1 MFLIYISGIDGCG
14 KTTQSQLLVSFL
26 KDRGIDVQYAW
37 LRWEP
42 SLKRLFSFLRLLIG
56 KSEQQK
62 NLSKEDIENS
72 DHTEWVSF
80 KTNIL
85 SRKIIRW
92 LWCNYACADYY
103 FASRKPFR
111 KLKSD
116 VVVVDRYVLDFCI
129 DQASNLRIKPD
140 DSENLGTNF
149 FLKRFRLPDLN
160 IIIDLPASE
169 GYSRKLDG
177 TPLDYLKDREK
188 RYRAIRSSEHTLH
201 VNGLNDIDVVATK
214 ISGHVIKKL
223 RKAVS

>member
-14 KTTQSQLLVSFL
+14 KTTQAQLLVKFL
-26 KDRGIDVQYAW
+26 KEEGIDVQYAW

-42 SLKRLFSFLRLLIG
+42 SLKRFFSFLRSLLG
-56 KSEQQK
+56 KSKQET
-62 NLSKEDIENS
+62 NLSKEDFENS
-72 DHTEWVSF
+72 GHTEWVSF
-80 KTNIL
+80 KTNII
-85 SRKIIRW
+85 SCKIIGW

-140 DSENLGTNF
+140 DCKNLGTNF

-160 IIIDLPASE
+160 IVIDLPALE
-169 GYSRKLDG
+169 GYTRKLDS
-177 TPLDYLKDREK
+177 TSLNYLKDREK
-188 RYRAIRSSEHTLH
+188 YYRAVLSSEHTLH
-201 VNGLNDIDVVATK
+201 VNGLNDIDVVASEIAAWVT
-214 ISGHVIKKL
+214 KKL
-223 RKAVS
+223 WKVLA

>member
-14 KTTQSQLLVSFL
+14 KTTQARLLVKSL
-26 KDRGIDVQYAW
+26 QQKGVDAQYAW

-42 SLKRLFSFLRLLIG
+42 SLKKLFSFLRSLSG
-56 KSEQQK
+56 KSKQPR
-62 NLSKEDIENS
+62 NLSKEDLENS
-72 DHTEWVSF
+72 EHTEWVSF

-103 FASRKPFR
+103 FASRKPFK

-140 DSENLGTNF
+140 DSENLENNF
-149 FLKRFRLPDLN
+149 FLKRFRLPDIN

-169 GYSRKLDG
+169 GYTRKLDG

-201 VNGLNDIDVVATK
+201 VNGLNDIDVVATE
-214 ISGHVIKKL
+214 ISGWVIKKL
-223 RKAVS
+223 RKGVL